1 MNLSKARKRFS
12 RISNLF
18 AREGADAVV
27 GGRIYVA
34 VVLAVLLYGLESWVW
49 TSSMLNTIQG
59 FHHCAAWRL
68 ADKQPKQLQNGLCV
82 YCPADEALKFCK
94 LHPI

>member
-1 MNLSKARKRFS
+1 MDSDAPALFTNLSKDRKRLTCL
-12 RISNLF
+12 SNLI

-34 VVLAVLLYGLESWVW
+34 AILAVLLYGSETWVW

-59 FHHCAAWRL
+59 FHHRAARRL
-68 ADKQPKQLQNGLCV
+68 ADKQPKRRQDGTYV
-82 YCPADEALKFCK
+82 YIPR
-94 LHPI
+94 